1 MSVLPAFHSSMTV
14 SNLLQQAVAHHQ
26 QGRYAQAQDL
36 YRQVLALEP
45 RQFDALH
52 LLGVTLRQCGD
63 VEGAIGMIGRAIAI
77 DPDQASAHCNLGVA
91 LLDAERAAEA
101 VDSYDRAIGL
111 NPGYA
116 MAYGNRGNALRKLG
130 RPDDA
135 LLSYD
140 KALLIAPAS
149 AEVLCNRAI
158 VLHALGRNEE
168 ALLSAARAIEAKLR
182 YAEAHTASGN
192 ILQALQRFEE
202 AVDSYSMAID
212 VLGNSSNPDRR
223 AEAHCNRG
231 TALLRLHAFEE
242 ALRDYDRAIGLQAG
256 YALAHYYRGNAL
268 RALSRLEEAVAAYET
283 AQRHGFD
290 AVQVQF
296 ALASVGKGRAPAN
309 APEGYVKGLFD
320 QYAGHFDQHL
330 QGVLEY
336 RMPEYIGAALQ
347 LFGPHADLV
356 TIDLGCGTGLCADY
370 LRPMSR
376 ELIGVDLSDQMLDK
390 ARQRGQYD
398 ELSCADMVT
407 FLSERT
413 EPCDLVVAA
422 DVFVYVGDLE
432 PVFHEVRR
440 NLRGQGLFCFSV
452 EVGDGAGFTLQP
464 SNRYAHSASYIE
476 RLASMDNF
484 ELLSLE
490 RKGVR
495 RENLVD
501 LQAFVVVLRRKDDS
515 GARAGI

>member
-1 MSVLPAFHSSMTV
+1 MSVLPAFDSSMTV

-26 QGRYAQAQDL
+26 QRRFAQAQDL

-63 VEGAIGMIGRAIAI
+63 VEGAIGMIGRAIAV
-77 DPDQASAHCNLGVA
+77 DPHQASAHCNLGVA
-91 LLDAERAAEA
+91 LLDAGRAAEA
-101 VDSYDRAIGL
+101 VDSYDTAIGL

-130 RPDDA
+130 QPDDA

-168 ALLSAARAIEAKLR
+168 ALLSAARALEAKPR
-182 YAEAHTASGN
+182 YAEAHTATGN
-192 ILQALQRFEE
+192 SLQALQRFEE
-202 AVDSYSMAID
+202 AVDSYSIAIE
-212 VLGNSSNPDRR
+212 VLGSGSDRLAQR

-231 TALLRLHAFEE
+231 TALLRLHAFDE
-242 ALRDYDRAIGLQAG
+242 ALRDYDYAIGLQTDH
-256 YALAHYYRGNAL
+256 ALAHYCRGNAL
-268 RALSRLEEAVAAYET
+268 RAIKRFEEAATAYET
-283 AQRHGFD
+283 ALQNGHD
-290 AVQVQF
+290 AVQIQF
-296 ALASVGKGRAPAN
+296 ALASVGKGAAPAN
-309 APEGYVKGLFD
+309 APEGYVKELFD

-330 QGVLEY
+330 QGMLGY
-336 RMPEYIGAALQ
+336 KMPEYIDAALQ

-376 ELIGVDLSDQMLDK
+376 QLMGVDLSDQMLAK
-390 ARQRGQYD
+390 ARQRAQYD

-407 FLSERT
+407 FLSERS

-432 PVFHEVRR
+432 PVFREVRR
-440 NLRGQGLFCFSV
+440 NLRGEGVFCFSV

-464 SNRYAHSASYIE
+464 SNRYAHSASYVE
-476 RLASMDNF
+476 QLSSMNDF
-484 ELLSLE
+484 DLLSLE
-490 RKGVR
+490 SKSVR
-495 RENLVD
+495 RENMAD
-501 LQAFVVVLRRKDDS
+501 LQAYVVVLRRKSDTV
-515 GARAGI
+515 